1 MYTLIDTKKNK
12 EFATLNSKQELIDKV
27 NLIANDDK
35 FRIAPINTIEDCFE
49 YINQYTLDY
58 DLVKD
63 SEVNS
68 FIETY
73 GIEVDENESDHYV
86 ELMMDDH
93 KCIKWKGKEYYIGE
107 NLSLDEVEDSVYM
120 IIAYSL
126 HV

>member
-12 EFATLNSKQELIDKV
+12 ELATLNSKQELIDKV

-107 NLSLDEVEDSVYM
+107 NLNLDEVEDSVYM

>member
-1 MYTLIDTKKNK
+1 MYTLIDTKKSK
-12 EFATLNSKQELIDKV
+12 ELATLNSNQELIDRV

-73 GIEVDENESDHYV
+73 GIEVDDNEPDHYV
-86 ELMMDDH
+86 DLMMDDH
-93 KCIKWKGKEYYIGE
+93 KCIKWKGKEYYINE
-107 NLSLDEVEDSVYM
+107 NLNLDEVEDKVYM

>member
-107 NLSLDEVEDSVYM
+107 NLNLDEVEDSVYM

>member
-107 NLSLDEVEDSVYM
+107 NLNLDDRDERVYM